1 MDYQASSPDEKALVE
16 ACASLGFI
24 YAGDDNDVL
33 NIKLKT
39 AFYRVDRDN
48 FDSVDDALDKLK
60 SDNNNSIKFKRLSIL
75 EFTSDRK
82 RMSVIVKDNLGQMWL
97 FTKGAESHVLP
108 LCTEDSRYQID
119 LRKKTQ
125 AHVDEFAKQGLRTL
139 AVARKKLSVGD
150 FANYNNGMV

>member
-1 MDYQASSPDEKALVE
+1 M
-16 ACASLGFI
+16 
-24 YAGDDNDVL
+24 
-33 NIKLKT
+33 
-39 AFYRVDRDN
+39 
-48 FDSVDDALDKLK
+48 DDALDKLK

-108 LCTEDSRYQID
+108 LCTEDSRYEID

-139 AVARKKLSVGD
+139 AVARKKLSAGD
-150 FANYNNGMV
+150 FANYNNGKFKADINQLHFLRIITVRFESVEIG

>member
-1 MDYQASSPDEKALVE
+1 M
-16 ACASLGFI
+16 
-24 YAGDDNDVL
+24 
-33 NIKLKT
+33 
-39 AFYRVDRDN
+39 
-48 FDSVDDALDKLK
+48 DDALDKLK

-75 EFTSDRK
+75 EFTSDLK

-108 LCTEDSRYQID
+108 LCTEDSRYEID

-150 FANYNNGMV
+150 FANYNNGKFKAVINRNNKRLF